1 MGKYVVVTWPESQD
15 LMDKPGFREN
25 SYLINDD
32 KGIEDFGSSA
42 YFVDEEWLA
51 EATKETTDAD
61 KRSTCLQAY
70 FYVKDALEE
79 DDIAEFDN
87 PFTICDDETAEKFY
101 VDDGNEDLRIITDK
115 KNNHFYSELSL
126 DDQYAIAQVILDGEF
141 TV

>member
-15 LMDKPGFREN
+15 LMNKPGFREN
-25 SYLINDD
+25 SYLVNDD

-42 YFVDEEWLA
+42 YFVDEDWLA
-51 EATKETTDAD
+51 QAPEETTDAD
-61 KRSTCLQAY
+61 KQSTCEQAY
-70 FYVKDALEE
+70 FSVKDALEE

-101 VDDGNEDLRIITDK
+101 VAVGNEDIRIVTDK
-115 KNNHFYSELSL
+115 KNAYFYSELSL
-126 DDQYAIAQVILDGEF
+126 DDRYAIAQVILDGEF

>member
-1 MGKYVVVTWPESQD
+1 MGKYVIVTWPESQD
-15 LMDKPGFREN
+15 LMEKPGFREN
-25 SYLINDD
+25 SYLVNDD

-61 KRSTCLQAY
+61 KQTTCKQAY

-79 DDIAEFDN
+79 NDLAEFDN
-87 PFTICDDETAEKFY
+87 PFTICDGETAERFY
-101 VDDGNEDLRIITDK
+101 VDDGNEDLCIITDEDRY
-115 KNNHFYSELSL
+115 FYSELSL